1 MTAFLSLIE
10 VQIALTG
17 GLLALSGALVGTF
30 LVLRGQSLATDAIAH
45 AIVLGIVVVW
55 LLTGL
60 RAGPVAVAGAA
71 GAGLAAVLGA
81 QALTRS
87 GLMRGD
93 AAVGLVFSSMFAL
106 GVLLISAFARN
117 IHLDVDTVLLG
128 EIGLVWLDMRSL
140 GGVELPLAVW
150 TLAAVGALNAAF
162 VALFWKEL
170 KLASF
175 DPGLAQSLGFN
186 PAWLERALLAL
197 TALTAVAAFEAV
209 GVVLFLAFVI
219 VPALAASLL
228 ARSLAGVLAL
238 AVGFGLLAVGVG
250 LRAGFALDV
259 NLGGAMA
266 LATGLGL
273 AGALVLSPRAGLVA
287 LLTRQRAGGRAA
299 RVEALLVHLASHAGT
314 PDQRR
319 ENRPEALTAHLG
331 WSDARAR
338 ATTLDALD
346 GGLIARAG
354 DELALTETGQARAD
368 HLARAH
374 DRRAALP
381 PEGGTRAPDQDA
393 TNPQAGPTPETTGPS
408 RTSAPQ
414 PKA

>member
-1 MTAFLSLIE
+1 MSAFLSLIE

-17 GLLALSGALVGTF
+17 ALLALSGALIGTF

-60 RAGPVAVAGAA
+60 RAGPVTVAGAA

-81 QALTRS
+81 QALARS

-117 IHLDVDTVLLG
+117 IHLDVDSVLLG
-128 EIGLVWLDMRSL
+128 EIGLVWLDMRRFA
-140 GGVELPLAVW
+140 GMDLPLAVW
-150 TLAAVGALNAAF
+150 TLGAVGLLNAGF

-175 DPGLAQSLGFN
+175 DPGLAQALGFA
-186 PAWLERALLAL
+186 PHWLERGLLAL

-209 GVVLFLAFVI
+209 GVVLFLAFVV

-238 AVGFGLLAVGVG
+238 AVAFGLLGVGVG
-250 LRAGFALDV
+250 LRAGFRWDV
-259 NLGGAMA
+259 NIGGAMA

-273 AGALVLSPRAGLVA
+273 AAALILSPRAGLVA
-287 LLTRQRAGGRAA
+287 VLTRQRAGGRTA
-299 RVEALLVHLASHAGT
+299 RLEALLVHLSSHAGT

-319 ENRPEALTAHLG
+319 ENRPATLTGHLG
-331 WSDARAR
+331 WSPAQAR

-354 DELALTETGQARAD
+354 DELTLTATGQARAD

-381 PEGGTRAPDQDA
+381 PEADAPPDA
-393 TNPQAGPTPETTGPS
+393 PPP
-408 RTSAPQ
+408 R
-414 PKA
+414 

>member
-1 MTAFLSLIE
+1 MTALLAQIE

-17 GLLALSGALVGTF
+17 ALLAVSGALIGTF

-81 QALTRS
+81 QALARS

-117 IHLDVDTVLLG
+117 IHLDVDAVLLG
-128 EIGLVWLDMRSL
+128 EIGLVWLDMRAVIGL
-140 GGVELPLAVW
+140 ELPLAVW
-150 TLAAVGALNAAF
+150 TLGAVAALNGVF
-162 VALFWKEL
+162 VATFWKEL

-175 DPGLAQSLGFN
+175 DAGLAQAQGLA
-186 PAWLERALLAL
+186 PAALERGLLAL

-228 ARSLAGVLAL
+228 ARSLAGVLGL
-238 AVGFGLLAVGVG
+238 AVVFGLVAVGAG
-250 LRAGFALDV
+250 LWGGFAADV
-259 NLGGAMA
+259 NLGASMA

-273 AGALVLSPRAGLVA
+273 ALALTLSPRAGLVA
-287 LLTRQRAGGRAA
+287 LLARDRAGGRA
-299 RVEALLVHLASHAGT
+299 RRLEALLVHLASHAGT
-314 PDQRR
+314 PEQRR
-319 ENRPEALTAHLG
+319 ENRPAALTAELG
-331 WSDARAR
+331 WTPAQART
-338 ATTLDALD
+338 TTLDAMD
-346 GGLIARAG
+346 GGLVVRAG
-354 DELALTETGQARAD
+354 DELALTASGQARVD
-368 HLARAH
+368 DLARTH

-381 PEGGTRAPDQDA
+381 PEGEPDPPDTPGT
-393 TNPQAGPTPETTGPS
+393 
-408 RTSAPQ
+408 Q
-414 PKA
+414 PPAR